1 MIIKYTRLNKLSK
14 NKNKVQYIFL
24 SHDVDWSRKGP
35 SKDHILARKER
46 FDPELF
52 DKTPIE
58 NLYYN
63 FPEYMEIEDKFNV
76 RSTFFFRTK
85 YETGDFNEY
94 ENEIKSLING
104 GWEIGLHCDPSSVS
118 DIKKLEYE
126 KKALEKLTG
135 IPIRANRVHY
145 LKFNDELPKKLIE
158 LGFEYDS
165 SVRNSKD
172 KIDENEMGHY
182 KIDSLIE
189 FPVTLM
195 DAYLFTYMKL
205 SEDEILPT
213 IKKTLDYGRNLD
225 RVNNVITILWHD
237 NVLKMKGG
245 RMYKNIL
252 EILTSQDDVKI
263 CKGEELVSIL
273 K

>member
-1 MIIKYTRLNKLSK
+1 MYRILVTGSCGIGGVNFVRALKIFQEKFFIVGTDFNKFYLQFPDVDVRVNSPKHSDPQFIQLVKNLVQEHKIDFVHPQPSSEALVIAEQKNSIDTKTFLPESSIISKDKLDVQLELSK
-14 NKNKVQYIFL
+14 
-24 SHDVDWSRKGP
+24 KGI
-35 SKDHILARKER
+35 SIAQTQLITN
-46 FDPELF
+46 PE
-52 DKTPIE
+52 
-58 NLYYN
+58 
-63 FPEYMEIEDKFNV
+63 
-76 RSTFFFRTK
+76 
-85 YETGDFNEY
+85 
-94 ENEIKSLING
+94 
-104 GWEIGLHCDPSSVS
+104 
-118 DIKKLEYE
+118 
-126 KKALEKLTG
+126 
-135 IPIRANRVHY
+135 
-145 LKFNDELPKKLIE
+145 
-158 LGFEYDS
+158 
-165 SVRNSKD
+165 

-252 EILTSQDDVKI
+252 EFLTSQDDVKI

>member
-1 MIIKYTRLNKLSK
+1 
-14 NKNKVQYIFL
+14 
-24 SHDVDWSRKGP
+24 
-35 SKDHILARKER
+35 
-46 FDPELF
+46 
-52 DKTPIE
+52 
-58 NLYYN
+58 LYYN

-252 EILTSQDDVKI
+252 EFLTSQDDVKI

>member
-1 MIIKYTRLNKLSK
+1 M
-14 NKNKVQYIFL
+14 
-24 SHDVDWSRKGP
+24 
-35 SKDHILARKER
+35 
-46 FDPELF
+46 
-52 DKTPIE
+52 
-58 NLYYN
+58 
-63 FPEYMEIEDKFNV
+63 
-76 RSTFFFRTK
+76 
-85 YETGDFNEY
+85 YETGHLNEY
-94 ENEIKSLING
+94 ENEIKSLIKG

-172 KIDENEMGHY
+172 KIDEKEMGFY
-182 KIDSLIE
+182 YYDKLIE
-189 FPVTLM
+189 FPVTIM
-195 DAYLFTYMKL
+195 DAYLFTYMRL
-205 SEDEILPT
+205 EENDIVP
-213 IKKTLDYGRNLD
+213 IFQKTLDYSRNL
-225 RVNNVITILWHD
+225 NSESNVITVLWHD

-252 EILTSQDDVKI
+252 EFLTSQDDVKI

>member
-1 MIIKYTRLNKLSK
+1 M
-14 NKNKVQYIFL
+14 QYIFL

-46 FDPELF
+46 FDEELF
-52 DKTPIE
+52 KKIPIE

-63 FPEYMEIEDKFNV
+63 FPEYMEIEEKFDA
-76 RSTFFFRTK
+76 RSTFFFRTM
-85 YETGDFNEY
+85 YETGDFYEY
-94 ENEIKSLING
+94 ENDIRSLLKG

-118 DIKKLEYE
+118 NIELIREE
-126 KKALEKLTG
+126 KKNLEKITRSSIKG
-135 IPIRANRVHY
+135 NRVHY
-145 LKFNDELPKKLIE
+145 LKFDNELPKKLNE
-158 LGFEYDS
+158 LEFEYDS

-172 KIDENEMGHY
+172 RIDENEMGFY
-182 KIDSLIE
+182 KNNGIFE

-195 DAYLFTYMKL
+195 DAYLFTYMKI
-205 SEDEILPT
+205 SEHDIVPT
-213 IKKTLDYGRNLD
+213 INHTLDLSRKLNRD
-225 RVNNVITILWHD
+225 NNVITILWHD

-245 RMYKNIL
+245 RMYKNII
-252 EILTSQDDVKI
+252 EFLTSQDDVKI

>member
-1 MIIKYTRLNKLSK
+1 M
-14 NKNKVQYIFL
+14 QYVFL

-46 FDPELF
+46 FDSELF

-63 FPEYMEIEDKFNV
+63 FPEYMEIEDRFNV

-104 GWEIGLHCDPSSVS
+104 GWEVGLHCDPSSVS
-118 DIKKLEYE
+118 DIKKIEFE
-126 KKALEKLTG
+126 KKLLEKLTG
-135 IPIRANRVHY
+135 IPIKANRVHY
-145 LKFNDELPKKLIE
+145 LKFDEHLPKKLSE

-172 KIDENEMGHY
+172 KIDKSEMGYY
-182 KIDSLIE
+182 KIDTLIE

-195 DAYLFTYMKL
+195 DAYLFTHMKL
-205 SEDEILPT
+205 SEDDIIPT
-213 IKKTLDYGRNLD
+213 IKKTLDYSRKLD
-225 RVNNVITILWHD
+225 YDNNVITILWHD

-245 RMYKNIL
+245 RIYEKIL
-252 EILTSQDDVKI
+252 EFLSSQDDVSLKRGIDLVKI
-263 CKGEELVSIL
+263 VNEGKI
-273 K
+273 